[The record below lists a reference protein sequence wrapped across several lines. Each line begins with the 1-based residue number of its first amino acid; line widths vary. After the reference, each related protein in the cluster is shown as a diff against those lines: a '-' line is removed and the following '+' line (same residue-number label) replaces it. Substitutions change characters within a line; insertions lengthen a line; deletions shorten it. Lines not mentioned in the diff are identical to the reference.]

1 MSKKITNKT
10 TTWDFHIHQILSM
23 STLNDVIKFHQSTTW
38 IRRDNKFELSKE
50 VYDWIL
56 NNQYRDTL
64 PNIYDYEIPLNINQM
79 KEFKGSQRH
88 FSDENITYD
97 ELSNLLY
104 ESFGRNSSSHSKSY
118 GSAGALYPVIPL
130 MFFFEENSIEGL
142 DISPGSYTFNTKNN
156 SLRPLKHFSTDDL
169 KEIKH
174 MIDSY
179 HPAFLSKY
187 CIGYAIDIKKSLAK
201 YDRRG
206 YRHALIEVGLAAQSF
221 KNNAN
226 HLFEFGEVC
235 WSGFDDN
242 AFSQKVGM
250 NPRIAPI
257 VLLQWYGKYKE

>member
-1 MSKKITNKT
+1 
-10 TTWDFHIHQILSM
+10 M
-23 STLNDVIKFHQSTTW
+23 STLNDIIKFHQSTTW
-38 IRRDNKFELSKE
+38 VKRDNYFEENPDLSE
-50 VYDWIL
+50 WRE
-56 NNQYRDTL
+56 NNQYKDTL
-64 PNIYDYEIPLNINQM
+64 PNIYDYEIPLKIDQTI
-79 KEFKGSQRH
+79 EFTGSKRH
-88 FSDENITYD
+88 FSDVNITYD

-104 ESFGRNSSSHSKSY
+104 ESFGRSPLNASKSY

-179 HPAFLSKY
+179 HPVFLSKY
-187 CIGYAIDIKKSLAK
+187 CIGYAIDIKKSIAK

-226 HLFEFGEVC
+226 HLFNFGEVC

-250 NPRIAPI
+250 NPRIAPV